1 MMKIETDYLILGS
14 GIAGLTVAIKL
25 AQQFPKRKV
34 LIVTKSNE
42 DESNTK
48 YAQGGIAVVIDGV
61 SDDFEKHIHDT
72 LVCGDGLC
80 NRAVVE
86 MVVKEGPKRLA
97 ELIQWGTQFDV
108 NDAGNLDLAKEG
120 GHSNSRVVHYKDQTG
135 REIERA
141 ILAKAHQQPNIE
153 ILDFHLATDLI
164 TDQNTC
170 HGVWILDEKTN
181 EMMPIFSRFTI
192 LATGGIGQVYQQTTN
207 STIATGD
214 GIAMAIRA
222 KAKISDMEFIQFH
235 PTALY
240 APGSASTFLISE
252 AVRGFGAYLKT
263 KNGHRFM
270 LDYDVRG
277 ELASRDIVSR
287 SIETELKKSG
297 DDCVYLDCTHLDLVE
312 FKKHFPTIYQNC
324 LLEGVDVATAWI
336 PVIPTQHY
344 LCGGVEVDWNGL
356 TSINRLFA
364 CGECS
369 RTGLHGA
376 NRLASNSLLEAL
388 VYAHRIYAYLSETES
403 EPASISIT
411 IPSHYP
417 QKAKV
422 SSEWVR
428 KHREALQ
435 KLMQQNAGIVRHDID
450 LKNTLKQL
458 QFWKNECREMER
470 EFAVTKDFLE
480 LKNSIE
486 VSIPIVA
493 FSLKRHENKGSFFKE
508 DQTKMTANPNGR
520 GQ

>member
-1 MMKIETDYLILGS
+1 MMKIETDYLVLGS

-25 AQQFPKRKV
+25 AQQFPERKV

-48 YAQGGIAVVIDGV
+48 YAQGGIAVVTDGV
-61 SDDFEKHIHDT
+61 SDDFEKHIDDT

-80 NRAVVE
+80 HRAVVE

-108 NDAGNLDLAKEG
+108 NDTGNLDLAKEG

-141 ILAKAHQQPNIE
+141 ILAKVHQQPNIE
-153 ILDFHLATDLI
+153 ILDFHFATDLI
-164 TDQNTC
+164 TDQNAC
-170 HGVWILDEKTN
+170 HGVWVLDEKTN
-181 EMMPIFSRFTI
+181 KIFPIFSRFTI

-207 STIATGD
+207 ATIATGD

-222 KAKISDMEFIQFH
+222 KAKIRDMEFIQFH
-235 PTALY
+235 PTALH
-240 APGSASTFLISE
+240 APNSASTFLISE
-252 AVRGFGAYLKT
+252 AVRGFGAYLRT
-263 KNGHRFM
+263 KNGRRFM

-287 SIETELKKSG
+287 SIATELKKSG
-297 DDCVYLDCTHLDLVE
+297 DDCVYLDCTHLDQVE
-312 FKKHFPTIYQNC
+312 FQKHFPTIYQNC
-324 LLEGVDVATAWI
+324 LLEGVDVATTWI
-336 PVIPTQHY
+336 PVLPTQHY
-344 LCGGVEVDWNGL
+344 LCGGVDVDWNGL

-388 VYAHRIYAYLSETES
+388 VYAHRIYTYLSETDS
-403 EPASISIT
+403 EHTLISKT

-417 QKAKV
+417 QKAKSV
-422 SSEWVR
+422 SSAWVS

-435 KLMQQNAGIVRHDID
+435 NLMQQNAGIVRHDIN

-458 QFWKNECREMER
+458 QLWKNECREKER

-493 FSLKRHENKGSFFKE
+493 FSLKRHENKGSFYKE
-508 DQTKMTANPNGR
+508 GQTINL
-520 GQ
+520 QF

>member
-25 AQQFPKRKV
+25 ALQFPERKV

-48 YAQGGIAVVIDGV
+48 YAQGGIAVVMDGV

-97 ELIQWGTQFDV
+97 ELIEWGTQFDV
-108 NDAGNLDLAKEG
+108 NDTGNLDLAKEG

-164 TDQNTC
+164 TENNWC
-170 HGVWILDEKTN
+170 FGVSVLDEKTN
-181 EMMPIFSRFTI
+181 DMFPIFSSFTI

-240 APGSASTFLISE
+240 APQSASTFLISE

-263 KNGHRFM
+263 KNGRRFM

-324 LLEGVDVATAWI
+324 LLEGVDIATTWI

-344 LCGGVEVDWNGL
+344 LCGGVEVDTNGL

-364 CGECS
+364 CGECA

-388 VYAHRIYAYLSETES
+388 VYAHQIYTYLSETDS
-403 EPASISIT
+403 ENRSFSLK
-411 IPSHYP
+411 IPSKSHQP
-417 QKAKV
+417 TKTV
-422 SSEWVR
+422 SSEWVS
-428 KHREALQ
+428 KHREELQ
-435 KLMQQNAGIVRHDID
+435 NLMQQNAGIVRHDID
-450 LKNTLKQL
+450 LKNTLKLLQL
-458 QFWKNECREMER
+458 WKNECREMER
-470 EFAVTKDFLE
+470 EYAVTKDFLE

-493 FSLKRHENKGSFFKE
+493 FSLKRHENKGSFYKE
-508 DQTKMTANPNGR
+508 GQTINL
-520 GQ
+520 QF

>member
-1 MMKIETDYLILGS
+1 MKLESDYLILGS

-25 AQQFPKRKV
+25 AQQFPERKV

-48 YAQGGIAVVIDGV
+48 YAQGGIAVVMDGV
-61 SDDFEKHIHDT
+61 TDDFEKHINDT

-80 NRAVVE
+80 DREVVE

-97 ELIQWGTQFDV
+97 ELIQWGTQFDL
-108 NDAGNLDLAKEG
+108 NAKGNLDLAKEG
-120 GHSNSRVVHYKDQTG
+120 GHSNNRVVHFKDQTG

-141 ILAKAHQQPNIE
+141 ILAKAHQQENIE

-164 TDQNTC
+164 TANNTC
-170 HGVWILDEKTN
+170 YGVCVLDEKSN
-181 EMMPIFSRFTI
+181 EMITILSRFTI

-207 STIATGD
+207 SKISTGD

-240 APGSASTFLISE
+240 APNSASTFLISE
-252 AVRGFGAYLKT
+252 AVRGFGGQLKT

-287 SIETELKKSG
+287 SIETELNKSG
-297 DDCVYLDCTHLDLVE
+297 DACVYLDCTHLDLVE

-324 LLEGVDVATAWI
+324 LLEGIDVAKDWI

-344 LCGGVEVDWNGL
+344 LCGGIDVDKNGV
-356 TSINRLFA
+356 TSINQLFA

-388 VYAHRIYAYLSETES
+388 VYAQQIFTFLSETDS
-403 EPASISIT
+403 ETKSFTPKKQQDFRRKGKPIAT
-411 IPSHYP
+411 
-417 QKAKV
+417 
-422 SSEWVR
+422 EWVS
-428 KHREALQ
+428 ALKE
-435 KLMQQNAGIVRHDID
+435 KLQIIMQQNVGIVRHDID

-458 QFWKNECREMER
+458 QSWKNDCSKMEQ

-480 LKNSIE
+480 LKNSID

-493 FSLKRHENKGSFFKE
+493 FSLKRKENKGSFYKE
-508 DQTKMTANPNGR
+508 GQTINL
-520 GQ
+520 QF

>member
-1 MMKIETDYLILGS
+1 MKLETDYLILGS

-25 AQQFPKRKV
+25 AQQFSDRKV

-48 YAQGGIAVVIDGV
+48 YAQGGIAVVMDGV
-61 SDDFEKHIHDT
+61 SDDFEKHIQDT

-80 NRAVVE
+80 NQSVVE

-97 ELIQWGTQFDV
+97 ELIEWGTQFDV
-108 NDAGNLDLAKEG
+108 NDTGNLDLAKEG

-141 ILAKAHQQPNIE
+141 ILAKAHQQSNIE

-164 TDQNTC
+164 TENNIC
-170 HGVWILDEKTN
+170 HGVWVLEEKSN
-181 EMMPIFSRFTI
+181 EIITIHSRFTI

-207 STIATGD
+207 AKIATGD

-222 KAKISDMEFIQFH
+222 KAKLSDMEFIQFH

-240 APGSASTFLISE
+240 APNSASTFLISE
-252 AVRGFGAYLKT
+252 AVRGFGAYLRT
-263 KNGHRFM
+263 KNGRRFM

-287 SIETELKKSG
+287 SIETELKNSG
-297 DDCVYLDCTHLDLVE
+297 DDCVYLDCTHLDVIE
-312 FKKHFPTIYQNC
+312 FQKHFPTIYQNC
-324 LLEGVDVATAWI
+324 LLEGIDVAKDWI

-344 LCGGVEVDWNGL
+344 LCGGINVDLNGV
-356 TSINRLFA
+356 TSINRLLA

-388 VYAHRIYAYLSETES
+388 VYAHQIFKFLRETDSEIKSFSPKVKHHFRGKGKPIDS
-403 EPASISIT
+403 EF
-411 IPSHYP
+411 
-417 QKAKV
+417 V
-422 SSEWVR
+422 STLKE
-428 KHREALQ
+428 KLQ
-435 KLMQQNAGIVRHDID
+435 NLLQQNAGIVRHDID

-458 QFWKNECREMER
+458 QSWKSDCRIIEQEY
-470 EFAVTKDFLE
+470 AVTKDFLE
-480 LKNSIE
+480 LKNGIE

-493 FSLKRHENKGSFFKE
+493 FSLKRRENKGSFYKE
-508 DQTKMTANPNGR
+508 GQTINL
-520 GQ
+520 QF

>member
-1 MMKIETDYLILGS
+1 MMNRQTYYLILGS

-25 AQQFPKRKV
+25 AQQFPDRKV
-34 LIVTKSNE
+34 LVVTKSNE

-48 YAQGGIAVVIDGV
+48 YAQGGIAVVMDGV
-61 SDDFEKHIHDT
+61 TDDFEKHINDT
-72 LVCGDGLC
+72 LLCGDGLC
-80 NRAVVE
+80 VREVVE
-86 MVVKEGPKRLA
+86 MVIKEGPKRLA
-97 ELIQWGTQFDV
+97 ELIQWGTHFDTAA
-108 NDAGNLDLAKEG
+108 DGTLDLGKEG
-120 GHSNSRVVHYKDQTG
+120 GHSNNRVVHFKDQTG

-141 ILAKAHQQPNIE
+141 ILTKAHQQPNIE
-153 ILDFHLATDLI
+153 ILDFHFAIDLI
-164 TDQNTC
+164 TENNIC
-170 HGVWILDEKTN
+170 HGVFVLDEKSN
-181 EMMPIFSRFTI
+181 EIITIHSRFTI

-207 STIATGD
+207 PKIATGD

-240 APGSASTFLISE
+240 APHSASTFLISE

-287 SIETELKKSG
+287 SIETELKNSG
-297 DDCVYLDCTHLDLVE
+297 DDCVYLDCTHLDIIE
-312 FKKHFPTIYQNC
+312 FQKHFPTIYQNC
-324 LLEGVDVATAWI
+324 ALEGIDIAQNWI

-344 LCGGVEVDWNGL
+344 LCGGIAVDLNGV
-356 TSINRLFA
+356 TSINRLLA

-388 VYAHRIYAYLSETES
+388 VYAHQIFKFLSQTDS
-403 EPASISIT
+403 EIKSVKYDFKRKGNPIA
-411 IPSHYP
+411 
-417 QKAKV
+417 A
-422 SSEWVR
+422 EWVSTL
-428 KHREALQ
+428 KEKLQ
-435 KLMQQNAGIVRHDID
+435 SIMQQNAGIVRNDTD

-458 QFWKNECREMER
+458 QVWKNDCREMER
-470 EFAVTKDFLE
+470 EYAVTKAFLE

-493 FSLKRHENKGSFFKE
+493 YSLKRTQNKGSFYKE
-508 DQTKMTANPNGR
+508 GKTINLQF
-520 GQ
+520 

>member
-25 AQQFPKRKV
+25 AQQFPEQKV
-34 LIVTKSNE
+34 LIVTKSSE

-61 SDDFEKHIHDT
+61 TDDFEKHINDT

-80 NRAVVE
+80 DPEVVE

-97 ELIQWGTQFDV
+97 ELIQWGTHFDKTA
-108 NDAGNLDLAKEG
+108 DGALDLGKEG
-120 GHSNSRVVHYKDQTG
+120 GHSNNRVVHFKDQTG
-135 REIERA
+135 LEIERA
-141 ILAKAHQQPNIE
+141 ILVKAHQEKNIE
-153 ILDFHLATDLI
+153 ILEFHFAIDLI
-164 TDQNTC
+164 MRADVC
-170 HGVWILDEKTN
+170 HGAYVLDEKSN
-181 EMMPIFSRFTI
+181 EVVTVHSRYTI

-207 STIATGD
+207 PKIATGD

-222 KAKISDMEFIQFH
+222 KAAIKDMEFIQFH

-240 APGSASTFLISE
+240 APNSASTFLISE
-252 AVRGFGAYLKT
+252 AVRGFGGQLKT

-270 LDYDVRG
+270 FDYDVRG

-287 SIETELKKSG
+287 SIETELKSSG
-297 DDCVYLDCTHLDLVE
+297 DDCVYLDCTHLEMTE
-312 FKKHFPTIYQNC
+312 FKNHFPTIYQNC
-324 LLEGVDVATAWI
+324 LLEGIDVATDWI

-344 LCGGVEVDWNGL
+344 LCGGIVVNRRGQ
-356 TSINRLFA
+356 TSIENLLA

-388 VYAHRIYAYLSETES
+388 VYAHQIFNYLSEM
-403 EPASISIT
+403 
-411 IPSHYP
+411 
-417 QKAKV
+417 KV
-422 SSEWVR
+422 EIKETKVDFQDCFYR
-428 KHREALQ
+428 KGNLLTSDFTKIIRKNLQ
-435 KLMQQNAGIVRHDID
+435 NLMQQNAGIVRNATD

-458 QFWKNECREMER
+458 LAWKNECRKIEQEHS
-470 EFAVTKDFLE
+470 VSKDFLE
-480 LKNSIE
+480 LKNCIE

-493 FSLKRHENKGSFFKE
+493 YSLKRTQNRGSFFKE
-508 DQTKMTANPNGR
+508 GKTINLQF
-520 GQ
+520 

>member
-1 MMKIETDYLILGS
+1 MKRTTDYLILGS

-25 AQQFPKRKV
+25 AQQFPERKV

-48 YAQGGIAVVIDGV
+48 YAQGGIAVVMDGV
-61 SDDFEKHIHDT
+61 TDDFEKHIHDT

-80 NRAVVE
+80 NREVVE

-97 ELIQWGTQFDV
+97 ELIQWGTQFDL
-108 NDAGNLDLAKEG
+108 NASGNLDLAKEG

-153 ILDFHLATDLI
+153 ILDFHFATDLI
-164 TDQNTC
+164 TENNIC
-170 HGVWILDEKTN
+170 HGVWVLDEKTN
-181 EMMPIFSRFTI
+181 EMLPIFSRFTI

-207 STIATGD
+207 SKIATGD

-222 KAKISDMEFIQFH
+222 KAKINEMEFIQFH

-240 APGSASTFLISE
+240 APKSATTFLISE

-263 KNGHRFM
+263 KKGHRFM
-270 LDYDVRG
+270 LDYDVRR

-287 SIETELKKSG
+287 SIATELKKSG

-324 LLEGVDVATAWI
+324 LLEGIDIAKDWI

-344 LCGGVEVDWNGL
+344 LCGGVEVDKNGL
-356 TSINRLFA
+356 TSINRLLA
-364 CGECS
+364 CGESS

-388 VYAHRIYAYLSETES
+388 VYAHQIYTYLSEKDS
-403 EPASISIT
+403 ENTTFLPK
-411 IPSHYP
+411 IPIP
-417 QKAKV
+417 LNRKTKVV
-422 SSEWVR
+422 SSEWISIQ
-428 KHREALQ
+428 REKLQ
-435 KLMQQNAGIVRHDID
+435 TVMQQNAGIVRYDID

-458 QFWKNECREMER
+458 QIWKNDCRKIEQEY
-470 EFAVTKDFLE
+470 AVTKDFLE
-480 LKNSIE
+480 LKNEIE
-486 VSIPIVA
+486 VSIPVVA
-493 FSLKRHENKGSFFKE
+493 FSLKRHENKGSFYKE
-508 DQTKMTANPNGR
+508 GQTINL
-520 GQ
+520 QF